1 MLRAVDHAA
10 KPVSSDYVRAK
21 ILRGMHLVQ
30 PVKGSVSHGGAR
42 TLGTRAEQR
51 LSLLL
56 TPPVA
61 VSSQPGKT
69 NFTFTQQINTGGVIP
84 AWLMNVLITQDAVQF
99 VKRIGA
105 VAKKGVK

>member
-1 MLRAVDHAA
+1 LTTAGGTVLMLRAVDHAA

-30 PVKGSVSHGGAR
+30 PVKGS
-42 TLGTRAEQR
+42 
-51 LSLLL
+51 
-56 TPPVA
+56 
-61 VSSQPGKT
+61 PGKT